1 MNRLVVF
8 NDAVEIGVSDI
19 YDGTMRFFGEG
30 DEQEIIDNQARLGEL
45 IGLPKEKVLRVRT
58 IYDGRESYN
67 DYFEVTEE
75 NLEEFCTQ
83 QSEKEIKVSD
93 GLVTRLKNVGILLP
107 LADCLGA
114 VFYDEEQRII
124 GLLHAGR
131 HNIEQNG
138 PENFL
143 RFLKEEFSCDAARL
157 KVWLS
162 PCARNYLIT
171 KLNNQKLLDAAKEQM
186 LKMGVLEE
194 NIIDSCVDVVTSEI
208 FPSCSAGDKT
218 NRFAVV
224 VKQN

>member
-1 MNRLVVF
+1 MKKQLLFDDN
-8 NDAVEIGVSDI
+8 VEVGVSDI
-19 YDGTMRFFGEG
+19 HDGTMRFFGEG
-30 DEQEIIDNQARLGEL
+30 DEQEIINNQARLGEL
-45 IGLPKEKVLRVRT
+45 IGLPEEKVLRVRT
-58 IYDGRESYN
+58 IYDDRESYN

-83 QSEKEIKVSD
+83 QPEKEIKVSD

-114 VFYDEEQRII
+114 VFYDEEQKIV

-143 RFLKEEFSCDAARL
+143 KFLRDEFGCDIPKLR
-157 KVWLS
+157 VWFS

-171 KLNNQKLLDAAKEQM
+171 KLNNQKLLDAAKEQI
-186 LKMGVLEE
+186 LKMGILEE
-194 NIIDSCVDVVTSEI
+194 RIFDSCIDVVTSED